1 MFVVSFIQKY
11 LYSPAI
17 FKHCCLT
24 YTTISSALYVP
35 HDPSNNSPPSVGTS
49 LNTLPAGISMAKKER
64 YPPVTSYRLLV
75 LFQAASE
82 IISARSRTNT
92 ALSYV
97 RKRVSPLFLFPFYL
111 FPFAVSAVVQFLA
124 YTITINWTRNL
135 NTWTTIPDATS
146 SYSVP

>member
-35 HDPSNNSPPSVGTS
+35 HNPSNNSPPSVGTS

-64 YPPVTSYRLLV
+64 YPRVTSYRLLV

-82 IISARSRTNT
+82 IISARSRTNM

-97 RKRVSPLFLFPFYL
+97 RKGPSLSFSILLISLRGFFRRTISFYNHKL
-111 FPFAVSAVVQFLA
+111 EA
-124 YTITINWTRNL
+124 
-135 NTWTTIPDATS
+135 
-146 SYSVP
+146 